1 MMNTFNISDAF
12 HIAEPLLPDTKLT
25 AWVMAPMYAIAY
37 AIILVVIELVK
48 NKQKKESNLIYEK
61 M

>member
-1 MMNTFNISDAF
+1 MNTLNISDAF
-12 HIAEPLLPDTKLT
+12 HTAEPLLPDTKLT